1 MPYEGMIFRPPSEAE
16 SLIIQTTVGCSW
28 NKCTFCSM
36 YRYKD
41 FRIKEYDEIRDD
53 IETAKMMY
61 GDDVRR
67 VFLADGDA
75 LVIETDYLLRII
87 DNLNEAFPNLERVS
101 TYATPH
107 NLLKKGIDE
116 LKKLKDRGLD
126 LVYLG
131 VETGDDNLL
140 RSIGKGVRRDEMLE
154 AGLNAKKAGIKL
166 SVTIILGLGGKEGSK
181 MHAEET
187 ARLLSDMDPDY
198 VGALTLMVIPSTPL
212 YKMVKSGRLTLLSPI
227 ESILECRRIIE
238 DIDVT
243 DCIFRSNHA
252 SNYLPLGGRL
262 PHDKDK
268 IIKTIDDIV
277 KKNKTYL
284 LRSEDMRAL

>member
-1 MPYEGMIFRPPSEAE
+1 MIFRPPSEAE
-16 SLIIQTTVGCSW
+16 SLIIQATVGCSW

-41 FRIKEYDEIRDD
+41 FRIKEYDEIKDD
-53 IETAKMMY
+53 IETAKMVY
-61 GDDVRR
+61 GDKIRR

-75 LVIETDYLLRII
+75 LVLDTDYLLKII
-87 DNLNEAFPNLERVS
+87 DDLNKAFSKLERVS

-107 NLLKKGIDE
+107 NLLDKDIDD
-116 LKKLKDRGLD
+116 LKKLKKHGLD

-131 VETGDDNLL
+131 VETGDNNLL
-140 RSIGKGVRRDEMLE
+140 RSIGKGVTRDEMLD
-154 AGLNAKKAGIKL
+154 AGLKAKKAGIKL

-181 MHAEET
+181 THAKET

-198 VGALTLMVIPSTPL
+198 VGALTLMITPSTA
-212 YKMVKSGRLTLLSPI
+212 GRLTLLSPI
-227 ESILECRRIIE
+227 ESILECRSIIE
-238 DIDVT
+238 NMEVS

-262 PHDKDK
+262 PEDKDK
-268 IIKTIDDIV
+268 IIKTIDDIIE
-277 KKNKTYL
+277 KNKTYL
-284 LRSEDMRAL
+284 LRSEDIRAL

>member
-154 AGLNAKKAGIKL
+154 AGLNAKRAGIKL

-181 MHAEET
+181 THAEET

-262 PHDKDK
+262 PQDKDK

>member
-1 MPYEGMIFRPPSEAE
+1 MI
-16 SLIIQTTVGCSW
+16 
-28 NKCTFCSM
+28 
-36 YRYKD
+36 
-41 FRIKEYDEIRDD
+41 
-53 IETAKMMY
+53 Y
-61 GDDVRR
+61 GDNIRR

-75 LVIETDYLLRII
+75 LVMDTNNLLAVI
-87 DNLNEAFPNLERVS
+87 DDLNEAFPNLERVS

-107 NLLKKGIDE
+107 NLLKKDIDD
-116 LKKLKDRGLD
+116 LKKLNKHGLD

-140 RSIGKGVRRDEMLE
+140 RSIGKGVTRDEMLE
-154 AGLNAKKAGIKL
+154 AGLKAKKAGIKL

-181 MHAEET
+181 THAEET
-187 ARLLSDMDPDY
+187 ARLLSEMDPEY
-198 VGALTLMVIPSTPL
+198 VGALTLMVVPSTPL
-212 YKMVKSGRLTLLSPI
+212 YKMVKSGRLTSLSPM

-238 DIDVT
+238 NMNVS

-262 PHDKDK
+262 PEDKEK
-268 IIKTIDDIV
+268 IIATIDDIV

-284 LRSEDMRAL
+284 LRNEDMRAL

>member
-16 SLIIQTTVGCSW
+16 SLIIQATVGCSW

-41 FRIKEYDEIRDD
+41 FRIKEYDEIKDD
-53 IETAKMMY
+53 IETAKMVY
-61 GDDVRR
+61 GDKIRR

-75 LVIETDYLLRII
+75 LVLDTDYLLKII
-87 DNLNEAFPNLERVS
+87 DDLNKAFSKLERVS

-107 NLLKKGIDE
+107 NLLDKDIDD
-116 LKKLKDRGLD
+116 LKKLKKHGLD

-131 VETGDDNLL
+131 VETGDNNLL
-140 RSIGKGVRRDEMLE
+140 RSIGKGVTRDEMLD
-154 AGLNAKKAGIKL
+154 AGLKAKKAGIKL

-181 MHAEET
+181 THAEET

-212 YKMVKSGRLTLLSPI
+212 YKMVKSGRLTLLSPM

-238 DIDVT
+238 NMEVS

-262 PHDKDK
+262 PQDKDK
-268 IIKTIDDIV
+268 IIKTIDGIIE
-277 KKNKTYL
+277 KNKTYL